1 MLHAA
6 VELGRRNATCQL
18 ENWVEN
24 DDGNQLAMGT
34 NWSFGSFMS
43 TEERGK
49 SGAKAG
55 QNQGE
60 IRANFGQFQNL
71 RILLISTTTTATTAT
86 TATTM
91 MMKLGI

>member
-18 ENWVEN
+18 ENWLEN

-55 QNQGE
+55 QKRGKS
-60 IRANFGQFQNL
+60 RAKAGQNL
-71 RILLISTTTTATTAT
+71 PLDSTWNPN
-86 TATTM
+86 
-91 MMKLGI
+91 KGSQKCWIEINK